1 MINLYLG
8 FFLSFFGH
16 LIVLLMVLIDFS
28 IFFPNKQNYEVIP
41 IGFILEK
48 KEKSHSQVIQ
58 EKLFSLKELE
68 INNPEFTNL
77 ISSEENVNTNY
88 LLISVKQS
96 LDKLEEEKFKKT
108 IIIIQKKFIELWN
121 KPFVLNED
129 IKVSIKIKLA
139 PSGEIL
145 SKTLIESSGN
155 DKFDDSA
162 MKAVSNISFLK
173 EVSNLRR
180 EDFERSFREI
190 NLVFKSRSM
199 KIFFIIVIYF
209 FSLYVE
215 AQ

>member
-41 IGFILEK
+41 IGFVLEK

-77 ISSEENVNTNY
+77 ISSEENINTND

-180 EDFERSFREI
+180 EDFERYFREI
-190 NLVFKSRSM
+190 NLVFKSR
-199 KIFFIIVIYF
+199 
-209 FSLYVE
+209 
-215 AQ
+215 

>member
-16 LIVLLMVLIDFS
+16 LVVLLMILIDFS

-41 IGFILEK
+41 IGFIVEK
-48 KEKSHSQVIQ
+48 KEKSDAQVTQ

-77 ISSEENVNTNY
+77 ISSEENINTND

-162 MKAVSNISFLK
+162 MKAVSKISFLK

-180 EDFERSFREI
+180 EDFERYFREI
-190 NLVFKSRSM
+190 NLVFKSR
-199 KIFFIIVIYF
+199 
-209 FSLYVE
+209 
-215 AQ
+215 

>member
-48 KEKSHSQVIQ
+48 KEKSRSQVIQ

-77 ISSEENVNTNY
+77 ISSEENINTND

-108 IIIIQKKFIELWN
+108 IIIIQKKFIDLWN

-180 EDFERSFREI
+180 EDFERYFREI
-190 NLVFKSRSM
+190 NLVFKSR
-199 KIFFIIVIYF
+199 
-209 FSLYVE
+209 
-215 AQ
+215 

>member
-41 IGFILEK
+41 IGFIVEK
-48 KEKSHSQVIQ
+48 KEKSDAQVTQ

-68 INNPEFTNL
+68 INNLEITNL
-77 ISSEENVNTNY
+77 VNSEENINTND

-129 IKVSIKIKLA
+129 IKVSIKIKLE

-162 MKAVSNISFLK
+162 MKTVSKISFLK

-180 EDFERSFREI
+180 DDFERYFREI
-190 NLVFKSRSM
+190 NLVFKSR
-199 KIFFIIVIYF
+199 
-209 FSLYVE
+209 
-215 AQ
+215 

>member
-16 LIVLLMVLIDFS
+16 LVVLLMILIDFS

-48 KEKSHSQVIQ
+48 KEKSRSQVIQ

-77 ISSEENVNTNY
+77 ISSEENINTND

-162 MKAVSNISFLK
+162 MKTVSKISFLK

-180 EDFERSFREI
+180 EDFERYFREI
-190 NLVFKSRSM
+190 NLVFKSR
-199 KIFFIIVIYF
+199 
-209 FSLYVE
+209 
-215 AQ
+215 

>member
-77 ISSEENVNTNY
+77 ISSEENINTND

-162 MKAVSNISFLK
+162 MKTVSKISFLK

-180 EDFERSFREI
+180 DDFERYFREI
-190 NLVFKSRSM
+190 NLVFKS
-199 KIFFIIVIYF
+199 K
-209 FSLYVE
+209 
-215 AQ
+215 

>member
-48 KEKSHSQVIQ
+48 KEKSHSQVFQ
-58 EKLFSLKELE
+58 EKLFSLKEIE

-77 ISSEENVNTNY
+77 ISSEENINTND

-162 MKAVSNISFLK
+162 MKTVSKISFLK

-180 EDFERSFREI
+180 DDFERYFREI
-190 NLVFKSRSM
+190 NLVFKSR
-199 KIFFIIVIYF
+199 
-209 FSLYVE
+209 
-215 AQ
+215 

>member
-41 IGFILEK
+41 IGFILEN

-77 ISSEENVNTNY
+77 ISSEENINTNG

-129 IKVSIKIKLA
+129 IEVSIKIKLA

-162 MKAVSNISFLK
+162 MKAVSKISFLK

-180 EDFERSFREI
+180 EDFERYFREI
-190 NLVFKSRSM
+190 NLVFKSR
-199 KIFFIIVIYF
+199 
-209 FSLYVE
+209 
-215 AQ
+215 

>member
-16 LIVLLMVLIDFS
+16 LIVLLMILIDFS

-48 KEKSHSQVIQ
+48 KEKSRSQVIQ

-77 ISSEENVNTNY
+77 ISSEENINTND

-180 EDFERSFREI
+180 EDFERYFREI
-190 NLVFKSRSM
+190 NLVFKSR
-199 KIFFIIVIYF
+199 
-209 FSLYVE
+209 
-215 AQ
+215 

>member
-16 LIVLLMVLIDFS
+16 LVVLLMILIDFS

-41 IGFILEK
+41 IGFIVEK
-48 KEKSHSQVIQ
+48 KEKSDAQVTQ

-68 INNPEFTNL
+68 TNNLEITN
-77 ISSEENVNTNY
+77 IVNSEENINTND

-162 MKAVSNISFLK
+162 MKAVSKISFLK

-180 EDFERSFREI
+180 DDFERYFREI
-190 NLVFKSRSM
+190 NLVFKSR
-199 KIFFIIVIYF
+199 
-209 FSLYVE
+209 
-215 AQ
+215 

>member
-16 LIVLLMVLIDFS
+16 LIVLLMILIDFS

-77 ISSEENVNTNY
+77 ISSEENINTND

-180 EDFERSFREI
+180 EDFERYFREI
-190 NLVFKSRSM
+190 NLVFKSR
-199 KIFFIIVIYF
+199 
-209 FSLYVE
+209 
-215 AQ
+215 

>member
-41 IGFILEK
+41 IGFIVEK
-48 KEKSHSQVIQ
+48 KEKSDAQVTQ

-68 INNPEFTNL
+68 INNLEITN
-77 ISSEENVNTNY
+77 IVNSEENINTND

-180 EDFERSFREI
+180 EDFERYFREI
-190 NLVFKSRSM
+190 NLVFKSR
-199 KIFFIIVIYF
+199 
-209 FSLYVE
+209 
-215 AQ
+215 

>member
-48 KEKSHSQVIQ
+48 KEKSRSQVIQ

-68 INNPEFTNL
+68 INNLEFTNL
-77 ISSEENVNTNY
+77 ISSEENINTND

-180 EDFERSFREI
+180 EDFERYFREI
-190 NLVFKSRSM
+190 NLVFKSR
-199 KIFFIIVIYF
+199 
-209 FSLYVE
+209 
-215 AQ
+215 

>member
-1 MINLYLG
+1 MVNLYLG

-16 LIVLLMVLIDFS
+16 LVVLLMILIDFS

-41 IGFILEK
+41 IGFIVEK
-48 KEKSHSQVIQ
+48 KEKSDAQVTQ

-68 INNPEFTNL
+68 TNNLEITN
-77 ISSEENVNTNY
+77 IVNSEENINTND

-162 MKAVSNISFLK
+162 MKTVSKISFLK

-180 EDFERSFREI
+180 DDFERYFREI
-190 NLVFKSRSM
+190 NLVFKSR
-199 KIFFIIVIYF
+199 
-209 FSLYVE
+209 
-215 AQ
+215 

>member
-16 LIVLLMVLIDFS
+16 LIVLLMILIDFS

-41 IGFILEK
+41 IGFILEN

-68 INNPEFTNL
+68 INNLEITNL
-77 ISSEENVNTNY
+77 VNSEENINTND

-162 MKAVSNISFLK
+162 MKAVSKISFLK

-180 EDFERSFREI
+180 DDFERYFREI
-190 NLVFKSRSM
+190 NLVFKSR
-199 KIFFIIVIYF
+199 
-209 FSLYVE
+209 
-215 AQ
+215 

>member
-48 KEKSHSQVIQ
+48 KEKSRSQVIQ
-58 EKLFSLKELE
+58 EKLFSLKDLE

-77 ISSEENVNTNY
+77 ISSEENINTND

-180 EDFERSFREI
+180 EDFERYFREI
-190 NLVFKSRSM
+190 NLVFKSR
-199 KIFFIIVIYF
+199 
-209 FSLYVE
+209 
-215 AQ
+215 

>member
-68 INNPEFTNL
+68 INNLEFTNL
-77 ISSEENVNTNY
+77 ISSEENVNTND

-180 EDFERSFREI
+180 EDFERYFREI
-190 NLVFKSRSM
+190 NLVFKSR
-199 KIFFIIVIYF
+199 
-209 FSLYVE
+209 
-215 AQ
+215 

>member
-16 LIVLLMVLIDFS
+16 LVVLLMIFIDFS

-41 IGFILEK
+41 IGFIVEK
-48 KEKSHSQVIQ
+48 KEKSDAQVTQ

-68 INNPEFTNL
+68 TNNLAIINIVN
-77 ISSEENVNTNY
+77 SEENINTND

-162 MKAVSNISFLK
+162 MKTVSKISFLK

-180 EDFERSFREI
+180 DDFERYFREI
-190 NLVFKSRSM
+190 NLVFKSR
-199 KIFFIIVIYF
+199 
-209 FSLYVE
+209 
-215 AQ
+215 

>member
-16 LIVLLMVLIDFS
+16 LVVLLMILIDFS

-41 IGFILEK
+41 IGFIVEK
-48 KEKSHSQVIQ
+48 KEKSDAQVTQ
-58 EKLFSLKELE
+58 EKSFSLKELE
-68 INNPEFTNL
+68 TNNLEITN
-77 ISSEENVNTNY
+77 IVNSEENINTND

-162 MKAVSNISFLK
+162 MKTVSKISFLK

-180 EDFERSFREI
+180 DDFERYFREI
-190 NLVFKSRSM
+190 NLVFKSR
-199 KIFFIIVIYF
+199 
-209 FSLYVE
+209 
-215 AQ
+215 

>member
-48 KEKSHSQVIQ
+48 KEKSRSQVIQ

-77 ISSEENVNTNY
+77 ISSEENVNTND

-180 EDFERSFREI
+180 EDFERYFREI
-190 NLVFKSRSM
+190 NLVFKSR
-199 KIFFIIVIYF
+199 
-209 FSLYVE
+209 
-215 AQ
+215 

>member
-16 LIVLLMVLIDFS
+16 LVVLLMILIDFS

-77 ISSEENVNTNY
+77 ISSEENINTND

-162 MKAVSNISFLK
+162 MKAVINISFLK

-180 EDFERSFREI
+180 EDFERYFREI
-190 NLVFKSRSM
+190 NLVFKSR
-199 KIFFIIVIYF
+199 
-209 FSLYVE
+209 
-215 AQ
+215 

>member
-68 INNPEFTNL
+68 TNNLEITN
-77 ISSEENVNTNY
+77 IVNSEENLNTND

-180 EDFERSFREI
+180 DDFERYFREI
-190 NLVFKSRSM
+190 NLVFKSR
-199 KIFFIIVIYF
+199 
-209 FSLYVE
+209 
-215 AQ
+215 

>member
-16 LIVLLMVLIDFS
+16 LIVLLMILIDFS

-41 IGFILEK
+41 IGFILEN

-68 INNPEFTNL
+68 INNLEITNL
-77 ISSEENVNTNY
+77 VNSEENINTND

-162 MKAVSNISFLK
+162 MKAVSKISFLK
-173 EVSNLRR
+173 EVSNLSR
-180 EDFERSFREI
+180 EDFERYFREI
-190 NLVFKSRSM
+190 NLVFKSR
-199 KIFFIIVIYF
+199 
-209 FSLYVE
+209 
-215 AQ
+215 

>member
-68 INNPEFTNL
+68 INNPELTNL
-77 ISSEENVNTNY
+77 ISSEENINTND

-180 EDFERSFREI
+180 EDFERYFREI
-190 NLVFKSRSM
+190 NLVFKSR
-199 KIFFIIVIYF
+199 
-209 FSLYVE
+209 
-215 AQ
+215 

>member
-48 KEKSHSQVIQ
+48 KEKSRSQVIQ

-77 ISSEENVNTNY
+77 ISSEENINTND

-180 EDFERSFREI
+180 DDFERYFREI
-190 NLVFKSRSM
+190 NLVFKSR
-199 KIFFIIVIYF
+199 
-209 FSLYVE
+209 
-215 AQ
+215 

>member
-16 LIVLLMVLIDFS
+16 LIVLLMILIDFS

-41 IGFILEK
+41 IGFILEN

-77 ISSEENVNTNY
+77 ISSEENINTND

-162 MKAVSNISFLK
+162 MKAVSKISFLK

-180 EDFERSFREI
+180 EDFERYFREI
-190 NLVFKSRSM
+190 NLVFKSR
-199 KIFFIIVIYF
+199 
-209 FSLYVE
+209 
-215 AQ
+215 

>member
-77 ISSEENVNTNY
+77 ISSEENINTND

-162 MKAVSNISFLK
+162 MKTVSKISFLK

-180 EDFERSFREI
+180 EDFERYFREI
-190 NLVFKSRSM
+190 NLVFKSR
-199 KIFFIIVIYF
+199 
-209 FSLYVE
+209 
-215 AQ
+215 

>member
-16 LIVLLMVLIDFS
+16 LVVLLMILIDFS

-41 IGFILEK
+41 IGFIEEK
-48 KEKSHSQVIQ
+48 KEKSDAQVTQ

-68 INNPEFTNL
+68 INNLEITN
-77 ISSEENVNTNY
+77 IVNSEENINTND

-180 EDFERSFREI
+180 EDFERYFREI
-190 NLVFKSRSM
+190 NLVFKSR
-199 KIFFIIVIYF
+199 
-209 FSLYVE
+209 
-215 AQ
+215 

>member
-77 ISSEENVNTNY
+77 ISSEENVNTND

-180 EDFERSFREI
+180 EDFERYFREI
-190 NLVFKSRSM
+190 NLVFKSR
-199 KIFFIIVIYF
+199 
-209 FSLYVE
+209 
-215 AQ
+215 